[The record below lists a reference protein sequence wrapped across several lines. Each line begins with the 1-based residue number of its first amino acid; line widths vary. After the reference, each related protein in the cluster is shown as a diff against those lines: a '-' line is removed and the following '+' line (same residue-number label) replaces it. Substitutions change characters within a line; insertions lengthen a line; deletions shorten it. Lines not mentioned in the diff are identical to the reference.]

1 MTDLGSESPRP
12 FREYPNPTCREGTAR
27 WSLQF
32 GVLRIRWRG
41 YYRSFRHTVTQ
52 RVAQNEQR
60 VDENVTG
67 DRDVDRSGVVQLE
80 SRFVENSLE
89 RIHRIDRQTDREDRH
104 YLKYIGHR
112 QSNGEL
118 SSLSGK
124 RAFLSSRILATWST
138 LMTIG
143 RWLRIL

>member
-1 MTDLGSESPRP
+1 
-12 FREYPNPTCREGTAR
+12 
-27 WSLQF
+27 
-32 GVLRIRWRG
+32 
-41 YYRSFRHTVTQ
+41 
-52 RVAQNEQR
+52 VAQNEQR